1 MSLLH
6 KLVACQLKGVHQGS
20 RRDRHTE
27 LAWIFFQ
34 TFQASRLQR
43 QIQFLPSARRSEFD
57 DFLSLDAL
65 PSEFLHGDDGSE
77 LLTGAFADLL
87 SPEAPES
94 TARAPSSQHVVPT
107 AGELHPIASRF
118 SRLM

>member
-1 MSLLH
+1 MNSLALFIPA
-6 KLVACQLKGVHQGS
+6 KLAALFKRPKHVMA
-20 RRDRHTE
+20 
-27 LAWIFFQ
+27 
-34 TFQASRLQR
+34 
-43 QIQFLPSARRSEFD
+43 SARRSEFD